1 MSKLIMMKGLPRSG
15 KSTWAKDF
23 VVKSGNAVI
32 VSRDVLREMLHNGKW
47 TGRNEKVTM
56 AAQKALV
63 EHLLQTVQ
71 TVIVDDTNLGDYHLA
86 RWQGVAKE
94 MGATFEVH
102 HESESDLPTL
112 IARDLKSETPR
123 GENVITGMAMANG
136 YVSFAPDSVVL
147 CDLDGTLCDITHRRH
162 LVVDPANRDWNKFF
176 ELTPHDSI
184 REITKE
190 MLLKFKEA
198 GKTIIFVSARPEKCR
213 ADTEA
218 WLDKHFFYNGNTH
231 SPDMYHPSVTSVPYF
246 TLIMR
251 PDADTRDDTIV
262 KKEILDKYLNLLWI
276 HAVIDDRPKVVRMW
290 KEHGLNVIDV
300 GEGVEF

>member
-23 VVKSGNAVI
+23 VAKSGNAVI
-32 VSRDVLREMLHNGKW
+32 VSRDALRDMLHDGKW
-47 TGRNEKVTM
+47 SGRNEKVTM

-63 EHLLQTVQ
+63 EHLLQNVQ

-94 MGATFEVH
+94 MGASFEVH
-102 HESESDLPTL
+102 HEQESYLPTL
-112 IARDLKSETPR
+112 IQRDIKSSTPR
-123 GENVITGMAMANG
+123 GEKTITGMAMSNG
-136 YVSFAPDSVVL
+136 YVSFDPDSVVV
-147 CDLDGTLCDITHRRH
+147 CDLDGTLCDISHRVH
-162 LVVDPANRDWNKFF
+162 LVADKDNRDWNKFF
-176 ELTPHDSI
+176 ELTPGDSI
-184 REITKE
+184 RKTTEE

-198 GKTIIFVSARPEKCR
+198 DKTIIFVSARPEKCR

-218 WLDKHFFYNGNTH
+218 WLSKHYFFNENVEGDVYIPGKK
-231 SPDMYHPSVTSVPYF
+231 VTGYF

-251 PDADTRDDTIV
+251 PDHDTRDDAIV
-262 KKEILDKYLNLLWI
+262 KKEILDKYLKTEWI

-290 KEHGLNVIDV
+290 RENGLNVIDV
-300 GEGVEF
+300 GDGIEF